1 MTMEDAMPTNRQ
13 SERTP
18 AHEEG
23 RTPTREEGRTL
34 APPVDIFEMGDEL
47 VVVADLPGVAKDDL
61 RVDVDNGVLTIHGTV
76 RPKDAGT
83 PLYSE
88 YDLLNFHR
96 EFTMTDEI
104 NTEGI
109 QAELKYGV
117 LTVRLPKA
125 DRARRRKIDVKVS

>member
-1 MTMEDAMPTNRQ
+1 MTTEGAMPTNREGQ
-13 SERTP
+13 GMP
-18 AHEEG
+18 AREEG

-34 APPVDIFEMGDEL
+34 LPPVDIFEMGDNL

-61 RVDVDNGVLTIHGTV
+61 RVDVDNGVLTIHGAV
-76 RPKDAGT
+76 RPQQPGT

-96 EFTMTDEI
+96 EFTLNDEI
-104 NTEGI
+104 ETEGI

-125 DRARRRKIDVKVS
+125 DRARKRKIDVKVT

>member
-1 MTMEDAMPTNRQ
+1 MTTESTMPTRDEG
-13 SERTP
+13 ERAP
-18 AHEEG
+18 SREEG

-34 APPVDIFEMGDEL
+34 LPPVDIFEMGDEL

-61 RVDVDNGVLTIHGTV
+61 RVDVNNGVLTIHGTV
-76 RPKDAGT
+76 RPKEAGT

-88 YDLLNFHR
+88 YSLLNFHR
-96 EFTMTDEI
+96 EFTLTDEI

-125 DRARRRKIDVKVS
+125 DRARRRKIEVKVS